1 MCVERHPAPSAV
13 APKASMWPSVAVRSS
28 RLAPVKSGI
37 AQKVAVAL
45 TETGL
50 STHLIMPTKTNIAK
64 LDELQAALSQMIELK
79 KAVDRIQG
87 EIRLVR
93 KKKMQLLGIEEPV
106 IKGEDDD
113 GDKAA
118 NRVSSLA
125 ASLSCALADDS
136 PAEQAERVRR
146 VVDGLDEAC
155 ATRLRSLLP
164 FRRVSL
170 LV

>member
-1 MCVERHPAPSAV
+1 
-13 APKASMWPSVAVRSS
+13 MWPSVAVRSS

-37 AQKVAVAL
+37 AQKVAAAL

-64 LDELQAALSQMIELK
+64 LDDLQAALSQMIELK

-93 KKKMQLLGIEEPV
+93 KKKMQLLGQEEPV

-113 GDKAA
+113 GDRAA
-118 NRVSSLA
+118 NRVREVV
-125 ASLSCALADDS
+125 S
-136 PAEQAERVRR
+136 PISEHAR
-146 VVDGLDEAC
+146 
-155 ATRLRSLLP
+155 
-164 FRRVSL
+164 
-170 LV
+170 